1 MQLANLVI
9 RDFVEPWFVGFTAD
23 PTGIEAIRHMF
34 DGMILALN
42 RRIHAIHPA
51 AVTATAIAELRTH
64 LVAYNDA
71 LVQQSIIMSH
81 SPNLQLFDP

>member
-9 RDFVEPWFVGFTAD
+9 RDFVEPWFVAFTAD
-23 PTGIEAIRHMF
+23 PTGVEAIRHML

-51 AVTATAIAELRTH
+51 AVTATAITALRMH
-64 LVAYNDA
+64 LVAFNDA
-71 LVQQSIIMSH
+71 VVQQSR
-81 SPNLQLFDP
+81 LCR